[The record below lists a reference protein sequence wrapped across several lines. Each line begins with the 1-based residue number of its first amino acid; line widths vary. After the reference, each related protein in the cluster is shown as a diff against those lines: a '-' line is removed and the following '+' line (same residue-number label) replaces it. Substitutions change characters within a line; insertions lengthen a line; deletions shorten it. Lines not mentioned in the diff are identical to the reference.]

1 MSELNIV
8 ELIEK
13 NPITK
18 LSSTYNSK
26 LLNKIKEN
34 FTGFE
39 QQLFVSSFYCY
50 LNYDKSAEFV
60 VDMDNVWKW
69 LGFST
74 KQKVL
79 LLLEKYFTLNSDYIN
94 LTNHEVKQDLHQK
107 TASHLGE
114 ETLEENLTFPG
125 KATLDHDKWGGH
137 NIKKIFL
144 TIKCFKS
151 LCLKAQTKKASE
163 IHEYYM
169 KLEEVLQGIVEEETD
184 ELKLQLEQK
193 ENIILEKENL
203 IKKSNKEKQ
212 KAVEQAIVIQF
223 PVNTEC
229 IYFGTIDNT
238 NVSGE
243 KLIKFGHTNDLST
256 RILDH
261 RKKYEN
267 FVLVNVFRVQNK
279 VEIENLIK
287 NYPKIKR
294 QIRSIEVNGKN
305 KTEII
310 AYDNNFTI
318 EKLSKHI
325 KDIIHSKTYSIDN
338 FNRIMKENEE
348 LENENRKLNE
358 QLKSYELLLE
368 KQAIELNEFREKIEN
383 QQKVIETV
391 NHENQSV
398 YQNILLPE
406 DDVNKKFN
414 EFVSI
419 CIVRP
424 DVEELSINLEGR
436 YRLWSQVKPTK
447 ETFHSLKNYL
457 DTRFKPKRIQGSHG
471 YLGIKLKTIEYKKHK
486 NSMIETFIFQVC
498 NFSDCGKILNS
509 VLLREYQ
516 KWKVSVDKEITDNDM
531 KEIKEYLNTSPYALK
546 ATVWTEEG
554 SNEGYYG
561 ISLKQNEYKP
571 KIISSTGKKIYKREH
586 NTNLLLGTWDS
597 IVKAAESENISAS
610 KMSRF
615 VKNKNIINDYYY
627 SII

>member
-1 MSELNIV
+1 MQELNIV

-18 LSSTYNSK
+18 LSCTYNSK

-39 QQLFVSSFYCY
+39 QQLFISSFYCY
-50 LNYDKSAEFV
+50 LNYDKNMDFV
-60 VDMDNVWKW
+60 VDLDNVWKW
-69 LGFST
+69 LGFN
-74 KQKVL
+74 QKVKSV
-79 LLLEKYFTLNSDYIN
+79 LLLEKHFKSDIDY
-94 LTNHEVKQDLHQK
+94 K
-107 TASHLGE
+107 TASHLGGVVLKE
-114 ETLEENLTFPG
+114 EIVAFPDG
-125 KATLDHDKWGGH
+125 KATLEHDKWGGH

-144 TIKCFKS
+144 TIRCFKS

-169 KLEEVLQGIVEEETD
+169 KLEEVLQEIVEEETD

-193 ENIILEKENL
+193 ENIILEIKETSEKEKEKL
-203 IKKSNKEKQ
+203 KKEKQ
-212 KAVEQAIVIQF
+212 KAVEQAIIVQF

-238 NVSGE
+238 NESKE

-261 RKKYEN
+261 RKKYDH
-267 FVLVNVFRVQNK
+267 FVLVNAFRVQNK

-294 QIRSIEVNGKN
+294 QIRSIEINGKN

-310 AYDNNFTI
+310 AYDPNNFTI
-318 EKLSKHI
+318 EKLSKYI

-338 FNRIMKENEE
+338 FNRIIKENEE
-348 LENENRKLNE
+348 LENENRKLKE
-358 QLKSYELLLE
+358 QLKSHQLLVE
-368 KQAIELNEFREKIEN
+368 KQAIELNEFREKIES
-383 QQKVIETV
+383 QQKVIESV

-398 YQNILLPE
+398 YQNVLLPE
-406 DDVNKKFN
+406 DEVNKKFN
-414 EFVSI
+414 DFVNSI

-424 DVEELSINLEGR
+424 DVEEMSVNLEGR

-447 ETFHSLKNYL
+447 EMFHSLKNYL
-457 DTRFKPKRIQGSHG
+457 DTRFKPKRIQGNHG
-471 YLGIKLKTIEYKKHK
+471 YIGIKLKPMEYKKHQE
-486 NSMIETFIFQVC
+486 NSMVETFIFQVC
-498 NFSDCGKILNS
+498 KFSDCGKILNS

-516 KWKVSVDKEITDNDM
+516 KWKVSVDKELTDNDM
-531 KEIKEYLNTSPYALK
+531 KEIKEYLNSSPYALK
-546 ATVWTEEG
+546 ATVWTEDG
-554 SNEGYYG
+554 NNEGYYG
-561 ISLKQNEYKP
+561 ISLKQSDIKP
-571 KIISSTGKKIYKREH
+571 KLISSTGKKVYKREQK
-586 NTNLLLGTWDS
+586 TNLLLGTWDS
-597 IVKAAESENISAS
+597 IAKAAESENISAS

-627 SII
+627 SVI